1 MTKFSLLLCLALLT
15 GASAQ
20 AQTAAE
26 PAASAPGAAASAPDA
41 PASAPPLSANEG
53 ALPPP
58 PPPPPNCGQ
67 LTSRAL
73 SADLKAAT
81 AQSQNQPLQA
91 QVKLY
96 EEAVELW
103 GAAIATCDGRSRER
117 AQRNLA
123 DSEKVHDALAEKLQ
137 SGSQCES
144 AHRDAGALQELAR
157 TAFSDRRFPEAASL
171 YRKAEGMWELAAE
184 QCSGSQQETAQ
195 RRRELSEIDGHN
207 AEFCAPPFERAREFS
222 TKLRNGGAALPLAE
236 RQTQSQIGETL
247 WRDTAAQC
255 RGGAQE
261 LATNN
266 AQAIARERGTPWVS
280 TPLPGAPPAPK
291 APTATALAVA
301 RPTAAPAAPA
311 AAKPATTT
319 AAPAAAGVA
328 AAATV
333 AAAAANTATTPL
345 RQAAAAPIA
354 PLTPA
359 PSPAP
364 TVAPAAD
371 AKLFDRTAGDTRYV
385 GQFVRNDDDTV
396 SGTGRVEWKNGD
408 VYEGPLTH
416 SRREGVGEIRWATGQ
431 RYKGEWVNDR
441 ATGRGLMIFANGNQ
455 FDGTLV
461 EGQPEGEG
469 KLTYASGDVYTGQ
482 IHNGLPHGRGLYVW
496 MSGQRYEGDWVN
508 DKPQGS
514 GKMRFA
520 NGNLYDGQFSAGLPQ
535 GKGGRMVYQSGDVYE
550 GEFEAGK
557 ANGQGKYAWK
567 SGERYEGAWARGL
580 KHGHGIFYWPSGDR
594 WEGVFKD
601 DERTDDGF
609 TVRKGS

>member
-1 MTKFSLLLCLALLT
+1 MNNFAFVLCLALFT
-15 GASAQ
+15 GAAAL
-20 AQTAAE
+20 AQT
-26 PAASAPGAAASAPDA
+26 PPPSAASAAAAASAPEQA
-41 PASAPPLSANEG
+41 ASVPSLSSIG
-53 ALPPP
+53 AVLPPP
-58 PPPPPNCGQ
+58 PVAPPSCGQ

-81 AQSQNQPLQA
+81 AQSQNQPLQV

-96 EEAVELW
+96 EEAVAQW
-103 GAAIATCDGRSRER
+103 GAAIATCDGRARER

-123 DSEKVHDALAEKLQ
+123 DSQKAHDALAEKLQ

-157 TAFSDRRFPEAASL
+157 GAFGERRFAEAASL

-222 TKLRNGGAALPLAE
+222 SKLRNSGAALPLAE

-255 RGGAQE
+255 RGNAQE
-261 LATNN
+261 LAMNH
-266 AQAIARERGTPWVS
+266 AQALARERGTPWVS
-280 TPLPGAPPAPK
+280 TPLPGAPPQPRPAP
-291 APTATALAVA
+291 APATAVA
-301 RPTAAPAAPA
+301 AAPATT
-311 AAKPATTT
+311 KPAVTT
-319 AAPAAAGVA
+319 AAPA

-333 AAAAANTATTPL
+333 AAATAATAAVATKPLRPTAATPVVPTTTPAAPAA
-345 RQAAAAPIA
+345 AAAAPE
-354 PLTPA
+354 P
-359 PSPAP
+359 
-364 TVAPAAD
+364 
-371 AKLFDRTAGDTRYV
+371 KLFDRTAGDTRYV

-408 VYEGPLTH
+408 AYEGPLTRSQRH
-416 SRREGVGEIRWATGQ
+416 GVGEIRWASGQ

-441 ATGRGLMIFANGNQ
+441 ATGRGLMAFANGNQ

-461 EGQPEGEG
+461 DGQPEGEG
-469 KLTYASGDVYTGQ
+469 KLTYASGDIYTGQ
-482 IHNGLPHGRGLYVW
+482 IRNGLPHGKGSYVW

-508 DKPQGS
+508 DKPQGM

-520 NGNLYDGQFSAGLPQ
+520 NGNQYEGQLAAGLPQ
-535 GKGGRMVYQSGDVYE
+535 GKGRMVFPSGDIYE
-550 GEFEAGK
+550 GEFDNGK

-580 KHGHGIFYWPSGDR
+580 KHGHGVFYWPSGDR

-601 DERTDDGF
+601 DERTDDGH
-609 TVRKGS
+609 TIRKGH